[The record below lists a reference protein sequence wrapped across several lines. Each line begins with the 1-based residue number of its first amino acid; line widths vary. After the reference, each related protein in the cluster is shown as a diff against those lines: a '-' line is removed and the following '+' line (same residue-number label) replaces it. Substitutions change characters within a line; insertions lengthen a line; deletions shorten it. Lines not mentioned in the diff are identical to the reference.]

1 MKCEVKKPVLVEVG
15 VDGRNGGVFYVGRG
29 GEVGKALGEVYGVAS
44 LSKMGESL
52 NGRRYNFLCCT

>member
-15 VDGRNGGVFYVGRG
+15 VDGRNGGVFYVGRS
-29 GEVGKALGEVYGVAS
+29 GEVGEALGEVDGVAS

-52 NGRRYNFLCCT
+52 NRRGFNLLCCA